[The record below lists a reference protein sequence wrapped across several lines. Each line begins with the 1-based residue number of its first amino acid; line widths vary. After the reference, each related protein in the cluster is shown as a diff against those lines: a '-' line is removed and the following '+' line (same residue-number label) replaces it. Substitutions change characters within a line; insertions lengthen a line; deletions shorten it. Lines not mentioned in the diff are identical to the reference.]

1 MGKKFSQ
8 YITIHLYS
16 RDTKEEIL
24 KSSTLVGMN
33 EENIENQKK
42 DTKNVEEEVEDPKV
56 GYQVSNLLRVS
67 NNFSF

>member
-1 MGKKFSQ
+1 M
-8 YITIHLYS
+8 IHLHG
-16 RDTKEEIL
+16 RGTKEEIL
-24 KSSTLVGMN
+24 ISSSHVGMK

-56 GYQVSNLLRVS
+56 GYQVSNSLRLS